1 MTIKSNVLQQ
11 KNEEKNSGKY
21 YQFNLL
27 LDGMNYF
34 NKYNKYLNIDLFDDP
49 IIKEV
54 EIINDGNYF
63 RIFIQVNL
71 HYSFLFNF

>member
-54 EIINDGNYF
+54 EIINDGN
-63 RIFIQVNL
+63 
-71 HYSFLFNF
+71 